1 MMESG
6 NDGAG
11 VGLFVW
17 IKSMANVIVG
27 AAAAVAGGGGG
38 GGAEGDN
45 CGGGGGDSCAS
56 SYHTLPSCPAAVL
69 GDNEVEKTSKTKTK
83 QIISISGADRNN
95 NSAAERAKQA
105 NGSAVSTSHRSS
117 NGKMSGGGN
126 FQRLRDESGSSSSSS
141 SFSFNEEGEKVIHK
155 PHHHHH
161 HHPQPSQSK
170 HIPQTRA
177 KLISENDDDNDST
190 TLPCCDIM
198 KQKHQLCG
206 NGSFRRTSPKTA
218 ESGGVAL
225 QNGSNVVNGSTTTT
239 STTTKIPSNK
249 IIEAIIEVIK
259 KGELIRKFD
268 PLVETKTANF
278 HISPLVTTCMRNYT
292 FTGLSNIEKA
302 DSEGII
308 RYLGPNQYSLDCVLL
323 LRDLVFQAHY
333 CIKLGG
339 RWHRRPC
346 LRNKSLTVA
355 LAQATVYVELKFNT
369 SKRTVRFERFSPI
382 SQRGV
387 RVKTRPFAV
396 ASANALFAKVLQ
408 RYAEKFLAANVVA
421 VERQARRCLD
431 RSALLTYEDIVA
443 RTALNTLF
451 ECFPRPVA
459 TTSLATT
466 TSTSTSS
473 TSAITTSV

>member
-1 MMESG
+1 MESG

-45 CGGGGGDSCAS
+45 CGGGGDSCAS

-117 NGKMSGGGN
+117 NGKMSGGKN
-126 FQRLRDESGSSSSSS
+126 FQRLRDDDESGSSSSSS

-155 PHHHHH
+155 PHHHH
-161 HHPQPSQSK
+161 PQPSQSK

-177 KLISENDDDNDST
+177 KLISENDDDSTTT

-198 KQKHQLCG
+198 KTKHQLCG

-218 ESGGVAL
+218 ENGGVAL
-225 QNGSNVVNGSTTTT
+225 QNGSNVVNGSSTIAT

-346 LRNKSLTVA
+346 LRNKTLTVA

-369 SKRTVRFERFSPI
+369 AKRTVRFERFSPI

-387 RVKTRPFAV
+387 RVKTRPFGV
-396 ASANALFAKVLQ
+396 ASANALFAK
-408 RYAEKFLAANVVA
+408 
-421 VERQARRCLD
+421 RQARRCLD

-459 TTSLATT
+459 TTTAGTTSLATT
-466 TSTSTSS
+466 TSTST